1 MIFKFGFAIDVED
14 AEVLRVVNDYQ
25 DLEEVEGFD
34 SLEDVPK
41 ELIFLA
47 LEDCDYFE
55 DDFYDLSYEEMDID
69 IIKD

>member
-1 MIFKFGFAIDVED
+1 MIFKFGFTIDVED

-25 DLEEVEGFD
+25 DIEEVEGFD

-47 LEDCDYFE
+47 LENCDYFE

-69 IIKD
+69 IVKG